1 VLPNPCQP
9 WLYCIQSH
17 VDRIVARLYG
27 ERESGGVESS
37 MATRGPA
44 LEFLAESTGETRVTW
59 EHHARMVNDAPGRFS
74 TALGR
79 GVRHMDMTPEWL
91 ASTLLS
97 GVIGDPKNAAVK
109 VPLYGNLKL
118 SQSRFEY
125 RETQIEHYQP
135 RSLSLKRDKVLG
147 GKLGPTA
154 EQKDWTFFDALLDIV
169 SFVSQHWNDEF
180 HKYVHHSFKAE
191 IYLGGPALA
200 KISRLTAINGLEES
214 WVLDSYALAAP
225 RIESAEA
232 KKIDTSA
239 PVAPMQHVA
248 LITGQHITMLATL
261 LKTAQA
267 QVAPPLAL
275 DVATYMPA
283 PATTNEN
290 GAPARA
296 PRTRLQDQG
305 LAAPAVSAPEDTRER
320 EISQASLSHGPGP
333 SPNRHRKDLHHGR
346 TTHAAAGPGG

>member
-1 VLPNPCQP
+1 
-9 WLYCIQSH
+9 
-17 VDRIVARLYG
+17 
-27 ERESGGVESS
+27 
-37 MATRGPA
+37 MATRGPS

-79 GVRHMDMTPEWL
+79 GVRHMDMTAEWL
-91 ASTLLS
+91 VSTLLS

-118 SQSRFEY
+118 SQSRFEF
-125 RETQIEHYQP
+125 RETQIEHYQQVP
-135 RSLSLKRDKVLG
+135 ISIERSKVTG
-147 GKLGPTA
+147 GKLGITA
-154 EQKDWTFFDALLDIV
+154 EQKDGTFFDALLDIV
-169 SFVSQHWNDEF
+169 SFVLQHWNDES
-180 HKYVHHSFKAE
+180 HKYVHRNFKAE
-191 IYLGGPALA
+191 VYLGGPALA
-200 KISRLTAINGLEES
+200 NISRLSGMNGSEET
-214 WVLDSYALAAP
+214 WILDSYAVATP
-225 RIESAEA
+225 QIESAEA
-232 KKIDTSA
+232 KEIGASA
-239 PVAPMQHVA
+239 PLAPMQRVG

-261 LKTAQA
+261 LKTTQTQA
-267 QVAPPLAL
+267 APTLAL
-275 DVATYMPA
+275 DVATYMPT

-290 GAPARA
+290 GALAGA
-296 PRTRLQDQG
+296 PRTRLQDHG